1 MSDIE
6 GNMDQS
12 VIVSSGDITRMF
24 DEVDSMIERCAI
36 MGNPDGALTW
46 VRELRTKRQ
55 IDGIVTAKLLWS
67 IKEQW
72 ELYRGINDDFMSYA
86 EINTGYS
93 VQTIRKYTE
102 LWDVL
107 QEKLLSSPLY
117 SDDIKSSILSKPMKS
132 LLLLTKTAQEDELD
146 WDAVAEA
153 SSHYEIRE
161 LIGSN
166 RTSSVNRLVIYL
178 MRDGTLSVQYKDERY
193 PIGVLRLGTKIE
205 AVDKAISRIIQDANI
220 VEM

>member
-1 MSDIE
+1 
-6 GNMDQS
+6 MDQS
-12 VIVSSGDITRMF
+12 VIISDGEISRMF
-24 DEVDSMIERCAI
+24 EEVDSMIERCAI

-55 IDGIVTAKLLWS
+55 IDGIVTAKLLWAVR
-67 IKEQW
+67 EQW
-72 ELYRGINDDFMSYA
+72 QLYRGINDDFASYA

-107 QEKLLSSPLY
+107 QEKLLSNPAY
-117 SDDIKSSILSKPMKS
+117 SEDVKSSILSKPMKS

-146 WDAVAEA
+146 WEAVADA

-161 LIGSN
+161 LVGSN

-193 PIGVLRLGTKIE
+193 PIGVLRLGTNIE
-205 AVDKAISRIIQDANI
+205 AVDKAVSRIIQDAGI